1 MTYFPVKIDGKV
13 LGICYGMWVLDSDND
28 SDGGDDEEG
37 DGVLGEDA
45 LDARIEKR
53 RKRREFEKK
62 RQDILF
68 QYERC
73 NYYSRSSAAIAFD
86 LAWKLSKDNFDLL
99 W

>member
-1 MTYFPVKIDGKV
+1 MDYI
-13 LGICYGMWVLDSDND
+13 LCILDSDND
-28 SDGGDDEEG
+28 SDDGDEEAEG
-37 DGVLGEDA
+37 LLSEEA

-73 NYYSRSSAAIAFD
+73 NYYSRSSAAIAFE